1 MNTER
6 NHLMKKI
13 LGILVIAG
21 YLLSACT
28 TATPSQSGNDAAPS
42 ETPAGELATATDVP
56 ASPTPTSTQ
65 TPEPSP
71 TPVPPTAT
79 PEPTATPLPVG
90 PEAFPAGINPLTGLP
105 VADASLLEQRPVG
118 VKINIYPRSQYR
130 PNWGI
135 SLADIV
141 YDYYHNNGYTRFHA
155 IFYGN
160 QAELT
165 GGVRSGRLLDEDLVQ
180 MYKSIFVYGGA
191 DNRVDRY
198 FWDAFPER
206 LVREG
211 VESLCPPT
219 DEKPLCRYDPNG
231 ISNLLAGIPEVHAYI
246 QNKGVDDSA
255 QNLDGMLFD
264 LAVPANG
271 QAGSQVT
278 TRYSSD
284 SYNRWEYN
292 PETGSYL
299 RFQDNQLDSGEG
311 EVFAP
316 LTDRVTETQVSAE
329 NVVIVFASHENTVPG
344 AQTEIFDITLS
355 GSGKAL
361 AFRDGQAY
369 EVQWNRPAVDSVLYL
384 TFPDGSRYP
393 YKPGK
398 TWYQVVGLYSKANLE
413 ESGSW
418 RLTFGIP

>member
-1 MNTER
+1 
-6 NHLMKKI
+6 MKKI
-13 LGILVIAG
+13 LGILVLSG
-21 YLLSACT
+21 MLLGGAFLTACT
-28 TATPSQSGNDAAPS
+28 TAVPSPGGSEAAAS
-42 ETPAGELATATDVP
+42 ETPAGEPAIATEEP
-56 ASPTPTSTQ
+56 ASATPTFTP

-71 TPVPPTAT
+71 TPVLPTVT
-79 PEPTATPLPVG
+79 PEPTATPAPVG
-90 PEAFPAGINPLTGLP
+90 PEAFPAGINPLTGFA
-105 VADASLLEQRPVG
+105 ADPSLLAVRPVG
-118 VKINIYPRSQYR
+118 VKINIYPRGQYR

-160 QAELT
+160 QAELA

-231 ISNLLAGIPEVHAYI
+231 VSNLLAGIPEVHAYV
-246 QNKGVDDSA
+246 QGKGVNDSQ

-264 LAVPANG
+264 QTIPANG
-271 QAGSQVT
+271 LPGTQVT

-284 SYNRWEYN
+284 SYNRWDYD
-292 PETGSYL
+292 PTTGAYL

-311 EVFAP
+311 EVFVP

-329 NVVIVFASHENTVPG
+329 NVVVLFASHENTVPG
-344 AQTEIFDITLS
+344 AQTEIFDINLS
-355 GSGKAL
+355 GTGKAL

-369 EVQWNRPAVDSVLYL
+369 EVQWNRPAFDSVLYL
-384 TFPDGSRYP
+384 TFADGSRYP

-398 TWYQVVGLYSKANLE
+398 TWYQVVGLYSKANQE
-413 ESGSW
+413 ADGSW
-418 RLTFGIP
+418 RVTFGIP

>member
-1 MNTER
+1 
-6 NHLMKKI
+6 MKKI
-13 LGILVIAG
+13 LGILVLVLS
-21 YLLSACT
+21 LLTACT
-28 TATPSQSGNDAAPS
+28 TATPNQSGNEAVLS
-42 ETPAGELATATDVP
+42 ETPAGEPATATEVP
-56 ASPTPTSTQ
+56 ATATQTFTQ

-71 TPVPPTAT
+71 TPIPPTAT
-79 PEPTATPLPVG
+79 LEPTATPAPVG
-90 PEAFPAGINPLTGLP
+90 PEAFPAGVNPLTGLP
-105 VADASLLEQRPVG
+105 VASADVLALRPVS

-160 QAELT
+160 QAELA
-165 GGVRSGRLLDEDLVQ
+165 GGVRSGRLLDVHLVQ
-180 MYKSIFVYGGA
+180 MYKSLFVYGGA
-191 DNRVDRY
+191 DNRVDRF
-198 FWDAFPER
+198 FWSLFPER

-231 ISNLLAGIPEVHAYI
+231 VSNLLAGIPQVHAYI
-246 QNKGVDDSA
+246 QKKGVDDSQ
-255 QNLDGMLFD
+255 QNLNGMLFD
-264 LAVPANG
+264 LTTPANG
-271 QAGSQVT
+271 QPGNQVT

-292 PETGSYL
+292 PEIGVYL
-299 RFQDNQLDSGEG
+299 RFQDDALDSGEG
-311 EVFAP
+311 EVYAP
-316 LTDRVTETQVSAE
+316 FVDRVTETQVNAE
-329 NVVIVFASHENTVPG
+329 NVVILFASHENTVTG
-344 AQTEIFDITLS
+344 AQAEIFDINLS
-355 GSGKAL
+355 GTGKAL
-361 AFRDGQAY
+361 AFRDGQVY

-413 ESGSW
+413 ADGAW

>member
-1 MNTER
+1 
-6 NHLMKKI
+6 MKKI
-13 LGILVIAG
+13 LGILVLAG
-21 YLLSACT
+21 VLLAACT
-28 TATPSQSGNDAAPS
+28 TAPSPGGSETITG
-42 ETPAGELATATDVP
+42 ETPAGEAATSTEVP
-56 ASPTPTSTQ
+56 ASATPTFTQ

-105 VADASLLEQRPVG
+105 AADPSLLSLRPVG

-155 IFYGN
+155 IFLGN
-160 QAELT
+160 QAELV
-165 GGVRSGRLLDEDLVQ
+165 GGIRSGRLLDVDLVQ

-198 FWDAFPER
+198 FWSSFPER

-219 DEKPLCRYDPNG
+219 NEKPLCRYDPNG
-231 ISNLLAGIPEVHAYI
+231 VSNLLAGIPEVHTNV
-246 QNKGVDDSA
+246 QSQGLDDSI

-264 LAVPANG
+264 LAVIANG
-271 QAGSQVT
+271 QPGSQVT

-292 PETGSYL
+292 PETGAYL
-299 RFQDNQLDSGEG
+299 RFQDNQIDTGEG

-316 LTDRVTETQVSAE
+316 LTDRVTEQQVSAE

-344 AQTEIFDITLS
+344 AQTEIFDIALS
-355 GSGKAL
+355 GTGKAL

-369 EVQWNRPAVDSVLYL
+369 EVQWNRPAIDSVLYL

-413 ESGSW
+413 EGGSW
-418 RLTFGIP
+418 RVTFGIP